1 MNKLLRTKKVY
12 NFRSL
17 GKAPIF
23 MRISL
28 ILLFLYV
35 FQIKAEDTY
44 LNLVTNKSESSQ
56 MILSTDYNQ
65 VENSET
71 STLNQKQEKTIN
83 GTVVDS
89 DGEPIIG
96 ANIIIKGTNT
106 GTVTDYDGNFSLNIA
121 DNAVSGTG
129 SSCTR

>member
-96 ANIIIKGTNT
+96 ANIIIKGTKI
-106 GTVTDYDGNFSLNIA
+106 GRA
-121 DNAVSGTG
+121 
-129 SSCTR
+129 SCRERV